1 MFYDDGDVEALDLA
15 TEVWRLEG
23 QGGEA
28 RGAVKK
34 GTRRPAAGGGPKK
47 PTSPRAQVGGW
58 VFWAGECVGR
68 LLVA

>member
-1 MFYDDGDVEALDLA
+1 VFYDDGDVEALDLA

-34 GTRRPAAGGGPKK
+34 GAWRPAAM
-47 PTSPRAQVGGW
+47 VGLLHGCI
-58 VFWAGECVGR
+58 FR
-68 LLVA
+68 LLGPVAQAPSAPINNFP